1 MLRLTAMMVPMILT
15 PTRAIA
21 LAILMLMTWRVE
33 AQTTWRDLPCAESKL
48 WADGALKCQVQAP
61 LVTSA
66 TGAEVPTNY
75 SAAGSLKDAI
85 VNLRLAV
92 AKAPNHFRAYPEQEA
107 VRAIR
112 GFSAEAMG
120 AGLTDW
126 SGPSAQR
133 ALTYMTFRTKDRTCI
148 GFDIPGPPHTPE
160 APAHLHAWVL
170 RGVICPPDGQPVNRR
185 AVIRYLESVRVS
197 VQDTP
202 RNILG
207 TDLQPW
213 P

>member
-1 MLRLTAMMVPMILT
+1 MLRLTIKMVPMILT
-15 PTRAIA
+15 SPRTIA
-21 LAILMLMTWRVE
+21 LTILLLIATRVD

-61 LVTSA
+61 LVTST

-75 SAAGSLKDAI
+75 SAVGTLKDTI

-92 AKAPNHFRAYPEQEA
+92 AKAPNHFRPYPEQEA
-107 VRAIR
+107 VRTIR
-112 GFSAEAMG
+112 GFSGEVMG
-120 AGLTDW
+120 AGLSEW

-133 ALTYMTFRTKDRTCI
+133 ALTYLTFRTKDRACI
-148 GFDIPGPPHTPE
+148 GFDIPGPPHVPE
-160 APAHLHAWVL
+160 APAHLHAWIL
-170 RGVICPPDGQPVNRR
+170 RGVICPPDGQPINRR
-185 AVIRYLESVRVS
+185 AVIRYLESIRVS
-197 VQDTP
+197 VQNTP